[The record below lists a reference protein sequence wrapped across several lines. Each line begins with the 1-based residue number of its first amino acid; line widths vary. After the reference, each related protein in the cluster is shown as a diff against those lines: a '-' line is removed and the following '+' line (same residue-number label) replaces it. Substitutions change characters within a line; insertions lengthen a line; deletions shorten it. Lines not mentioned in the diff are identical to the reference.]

1 MGDDWF
7 RGTEVRSIPLPA
19 DMLPLRRVCMVWLLE
34 KKIIHHVLTLGF
46 DTVDIPV
53 RVRFGFEVR
62 DGTFVPGSLSTHT
75 LYNRDLIE
83 QRYPAMDLSSLEA
96 TIGKTVEKEIRS
108 HLNSCGFLDENNEDC
123 NGPHS
128 KQ

>member
-1 MGDDWF
+1 MGDDRF
-7 RGTEVRSIPLPA
+7 RGTEVGSILLPA
-19 DMLPLRRVCMVWLLE
+19 DMLPLRRVCMVWVSE

-53 RVRFGFEVR
+53 RVRFEFEVR
-62 DGTFVPGSLSTHT
+62 EGAFVPGSLSTHV

-83 QRYPAMDLSSLEA
+83 QRYPATDLSSLEA
-96 TIGKTVEKEIRS
+96 SIDKTVEKEIRK
-108 HLNSCGFLDENNEDC
+108 HLNSCGFLNENNEGC
-123 NGPHS
+123 GGPHS